1 VRLLSREETE
11 RFNAALRQEQER
23 RDRTPALRRWRV
35 QPVGDSLFRVER
47 EYMRFRL
54 VTYIPRQSSNL
65 AQMARI
71 VHRLDEEHY
80 LSNLPV
86 PLLPLLP
93 R

>member
-1 VRLLSREETE
+1 
-11 RFNAALRQEQER
+11 
-23 RDRTPALRRWRV
+23 
-35 QPVGDSLFRVER
+35 
-47 EYMRFRL
+47 MRFRL